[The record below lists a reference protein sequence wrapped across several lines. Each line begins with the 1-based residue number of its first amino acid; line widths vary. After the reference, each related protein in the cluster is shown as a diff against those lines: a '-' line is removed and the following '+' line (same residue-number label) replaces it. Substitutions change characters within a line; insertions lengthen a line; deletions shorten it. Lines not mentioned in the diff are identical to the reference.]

1 MSYLSLPSG
10 APHTA
15 VAGVLRI
22 HLVHFLRK
30 LTTRGENAN
39 TATPLAHS
47 LGLFAPRIPSIDSA
61 MTTSAAHVTTFQPN
75 ALLSAVR
82 QRRALRR
89 VGTTTR
95 ASLMPSDDSSSTQ
108 PSRRQIFGTGL
119 AAAIVVSLPSGAR
132 AEGETFKN
140 PSDLGDGYLR
150 FYGEA
155 TTSSSYGGYGGNE
168 NNFDKFKYYYDIP
181 QGWTVDTVNKFE
193 KSTNGT
199 DSRWSNP
206 KSSGEKVYCVTLTGY
221 NRLKEDRQGILSDL
235 ALSDYNLQD
244 AIVAADS
251 VEVVDRDVNGQTY
264 VDFDLYGFFG
274 AIFASVTVYGGR
286 LYAVFSVVPDTLVE
300 KDKEQAKRLRNSF
313 GTISKD
319 DEQTQYDLEFYKRS

>member
-1 MSYLSLPSG
+1 MG
-10 APHTA
+10 KA

-168 NNFDKFKYYYDIP
+168 NNFDKFKYYY
-181 QGWTVDTVNKFE
+181 
-193 KSTNGT
+193 
-199 DSRWSNP
+199 SRWSNP

-313 GTISKD
+313 GTIS
-319 DEQTQYDLEFYKRS
+319 